1 MVTGTIVKVSVWSRG
16 KVGRTVRVVSGG
28 RRGRGRGPVHPDW
41 GGGVAGT
48 VEDISDSLPDSSHSP
63 EAGVPED
70 ARPGRGTEWF
80 PGKSVPVKP
89 ID

>member
-1 MVTGTIVKVSVWSRG
+1 MVG
-16 KVGRTVRVVSGG
+16 GG

-48 VEDISDSLPDSSHSP
+48 VEDISDSLPESSDTP
-63 EAGVPED
+63 EAPGPHD
-70 ARPGRGTEWF
+70 AMPGRGAKRL
-80 PGKSVPVKP
+80 PGKSVHVKP